1 MAQYYAG
8 VSIPHATYAQ
18 FKAATL
24 SNSYDYDGYYG
35 NQCWDFVQELY
46 YQYGLILYTK
56 PGGGGAADCW
66 LISRNQ
72 NARGPFILVT
82 GKENIKKG
90 DVLVFNRNNLSTTGH
105 IGIADEDY
113 HGNTIKLLNQN
124 PYLYGQWGSVHVD
137 NWNLTDFLG
146 IFRNTN
152 WQTTPPTP
160 PTPTQT
166 KKKKKFPWPIAWNY
180 WYN

>member
-1 MAQYYAG
+1 MAQYYG
-8 VSIPHATYAQ
+8 SVSIPHATYDQ

-24 SNSYDYDGYYG
+24 GNGYDYDGYYG

-46 YQYGLILYTK
+46 YQYGLTLYTK

-72 NARGPFILVT
+72 NAQGPFILVT

-90 DVLVFNRNNLSTTGH
+90 DVIVLNRNNISTTGH

-124 PYLYGQWGSVHVD
+124 PYLYGQWGNVHVD
-137 NWNLTDFLG
+137 NWELWNFLG
-146 IFRNTN
+146 IFRNTK
-152 WQTTPPTP
+152 WQSTPPTP
-160 PTPTQT
+160 PTPAQY
-166 KKKKKFPWPIAWNY
+166 KKKDKFPWPIALNY
-180 WYN
+180 WHK